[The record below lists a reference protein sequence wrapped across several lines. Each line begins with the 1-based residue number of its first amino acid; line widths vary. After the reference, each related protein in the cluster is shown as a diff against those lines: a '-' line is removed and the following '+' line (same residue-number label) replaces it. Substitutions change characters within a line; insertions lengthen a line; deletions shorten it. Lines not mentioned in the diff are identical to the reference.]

1 MTDPVMF
8 TRGFSI
14 ALISL
19 LQAIMPPLISVGM
32 LVLVCRLYD
41 VRFSDFFQVLA
52 MAVAVLSS
60 VLPRGRMNGQLPVLP
75 AAMPLALS
83 VLVRWMVIVAVLLG
97 VGFITKYS
105 EDFSRRVVLTWVVVT
120 PALLVIV
127 ALYLHEVMRRLLN
140 DPSTKRRVAFVG
152 CTEASL
158 ALAQRITNNSQSLGL
173 MVLGFFDDRSSDRL
187 GLCTNANVRLL
198 GQLSDIV
205 TAVHRDQIDAIFI
218 ALPIRQ
224 VQRVMDLVQ
233 ELRNT
238 TVSIY
243 YVPDLLVFDL
253 IQARTAEILGMPV
266 VAMCETP
273 FYGYGGLVKRIT
285 DVAFALAILTIA
297 APLMVLIA
305 IGVKL
310 TSPGPVLFKQRRY
323 GLDGRE
329 ILVYKFRT
337 MTVLEDGDKVHQATR
352 TDSRVTPFGRILRRY
367 SLDELPQLFNVLQ
380 GTMSLVGPRPHA
392 VAHNEEYRR
401 LIKGYMVRHKAPP
414 GITGLA
420 QINGCRGET
429 ARVEDMEARLNYDL
443 EYLRRW
449 SPLLD
454 LKILALTAVRILKDE
469 KAY

>member
-14 ALISL
+14 ALVSL
-19 LQAIMPPLISVGM
+19 LQAIMPSLIAVGM
-32 LVLVCRLYD
+32 LVFLCYAYGV
-41 VRFSDFFQVLA
+41 VFSDFFQVLA
-52 MAVAVLSS
+52 VAVAILSS
-60 VLPRGRMNGQLPVLP
+60 VLPRGRSNGQQPVLP
-75 AAMPLALS
+75 AALPLALS
-83 VLVRWMVIVAVLLG
+83 VLVRWMVIVAILLG

-105 EDFSRRVVLTWVVVT
+105 EDFSRRVVGTWVLAT
-120 PALLVIV
+120 PVLLVIV
-127 ALYLHEVMRRLLN
+127 ALYLHEWMRRLLN
-140 DPSTKRRVAFVG
+140 DPKSLRRVAFVG
-152 CTEASL
+152 CTDVSL
-158 ALAQRITNNSQSLGL
+158 MLADRITRNSRSLG
-173 MVLGFFDDRSSDRL
+173 MTVHGFFDDRGPDRL
-187 GLCTNANVRLL
+187 GHCGSMRRL
-198 GQLSDIV
+198 GTMSEIVSAVQSNQL
-205 TAVHRDQIDAIFI
+205 DAIFV

-224 VQRVMDLVQ
+224 VPRVMELVQ

-243 YVPDLLVFDL
+243 YLPDICALDL
-253 IQARTAEILGMPV
+253 IQARTGELLGMPV
-266 VAMCETP
+266 VSMCETP
-273 FYGYGGLVKRIT
+273 FYGYGGLVKRMT
-285 DVAFALAILTIA
+285 DVAFAVAILTFA
-297 APLMVLIA
+297 APLMLLIA
-305 IGVKL
+305 LAVKV
-310 TSPGPVLFKQRRY
+310 TSRGPVLFKQRRY

-337 MTVLEDGDKVHQATR
+337 MTVLEDGDQVHQATR
-352 TDSRVTPFGRILRRY
+352 TDSRVTRLGRFLRRY
-367 SLDELPQLFNVLQ
+367 SLDELPQLFNVLS

-392 VAHNEEYRR
+392 IAHNEEYRR

-429 ARVEDMEARLNYDL
+429 ARVEDMQARVNYDL

-454 LKILALTAVRILKDE
+454 LKILALTAIRVLKDD

>member
-14 ALISL
+14 ALVSL
-19 LQAIMPPLISVGM
+19 LQAIMPSLIAVGM
-32 LVLVCRLYD
+32 LVLLCHAYGV
-41 VRFSDFFQVLA
+41 VFSDFFQVLA
-52 MAVAVLSS
+52 VAAAILSS
-60 VLPRGRMNGQLPVLP
+60 VLPRGRTNGQQPVLP
-75 AAMPLALS
+75 AAIPLALS
-83 VLVRWMVIVAVLLG
+83 VIVRWMVIVAILLG
-97 VGFITKYS
+97 IGYITKYS
-105 EDFSRRVVLTWVVVT
+105 EDFSRRVVLTWVMLT
-120 PALLVIV
+120 PALLVLV
-127 ALYLHEVMRRLLN
+127 ALYLHETMRRLLN
-140 DPSTKRRVAFVG
+140 DAKNARGVAFVG
-152 CTEASL
+152 CTEVSL
-158 ALAQRITNNSQSLGL
+158 MLADRITRNSRALG
-173 MVLGFFDDRSSDRL
+173 MTVHGFFDDRGPDRL
-187 GLCTNANVRLL
+187 GNCGSMRRL
-198 GQLSDIV
+198 GAMSDIF
-205 TAVHRDQIDAIFI
+205 TAVQRKQIDAIFV
-218 ALPIRQ
+218 ALPMRQ

-243 YVPDLLVFDL
+243 YLPDLCALDL
-253 IQARTAEILGMPV
+253 LQARMGELLGMPV
-266 VAMCETP
+266 VSMCETP

-285 DVAFALAILTIA
+285 DVAFALGILAIA
-297 APLMVLIA
+297 APLMAVIA
-305 IGVKL
+305 VAIRF
-310 TSPGPVLFKQRRY
+310 TSAGPILFKQRRY

-337 MTVLEDGDKVHQATR
+337 MTVLEDGGRVHQATR
-352 TDSRVTPFGRILRRY
+352 KDSRVTRVGRFLRRY

-392 VAHNEEYRR
+392 VAHNEEYRQ

-429 ARVEDMEARLNYDL
+429 SRVEDMQARVNYDL

-454 LKILALTAVRILKDE
+454 LKILALTAVRVLRDE